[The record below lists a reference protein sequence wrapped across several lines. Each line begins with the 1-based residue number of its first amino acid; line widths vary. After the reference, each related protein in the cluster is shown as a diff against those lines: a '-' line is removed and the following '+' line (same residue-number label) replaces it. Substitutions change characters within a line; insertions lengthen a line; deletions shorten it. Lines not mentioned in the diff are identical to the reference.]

1 VRIFSVIYILA
12 SVSKI
17 NKNVKLEELNGF
29 IRLRLMSQIMES
41 LSIFLNCLVGKKIVE
56 KKMQANKMDKN
67 IREWEMFFFFFKC
80 LILRERTLNLL
91 FKDLIFWNN
100 LGLTMDNENRMV
112 FHPVPDNGNF
122 WKDSKFW
129 ILCNSSHIFRPV
141 RNFLNTR
148 QFLGF

>member
-67 IREWEMFFFFFKC
+67 IRE
-80 LILRERTLNLL
+80 
-91 FKDLIFWNN
+91 
-100 LGLTMDNENRMV
+100 
-112 FHPVPDNGNF
+112 
-122 WKDSKFW
+122 
-129 ILCNSSHIFRPV
+129 
-141 RNFLNTR
+141 
-148 QFLGF
+148 